1 MRVIAAVLLSVFVTT
16 TAAWAAPK
24 NSAQKSQSSVTINP
38 DTLRRMFLDRNVGI
52 AISLN
57 NVHQAKTRVNI
68 ARGNLLP
75 SVNLGGAISSGPSF
89 ALNTV
94 SFLLPFLM
102 PSNWLDL
109 KENTYLLKAQGM
121 SHYIAQLNGFSSAYS
136 IYMTIIGDLELRGIL
151 SLQYENLKAIEEQLR
166 LPAQLGMIREEEY
179 LQAQAQTQ
187 MALVQLSQVDELVL
201 QEKAAIR
208 ELLGLPLTTEITFQ
222 EASVEVSQ
230 VENWS
235 PQSLL
240 NQVHENSPESQQM
253 AAMITS
259 AQYNKWSKAFSFMG
273 GHSLGASRMNG
284 AMGSLEHSGSVNF
297 GFAYFPNLK
306 LSNLNIEQL
315 KLRKKELQLEQANLI
330 EVTLG
335 SLGEAQKQ
343 YNAAALAHAN
353 LVKVYDAEVL
363 RYKLGMTDL
372 LHVLEASN
380 GLTNSVTNKIKA
392 QTGLNTLR
400 INLHRLMISE
410 QFAKV
415 EDCVIER
422 RGSGGIKGKL
432 GRVFNPEK
440 YQVSLDEVCGN

>member
-1 MRVIAAVLLSVFVTT
+1 MKVFAALLLAALVTSS
-16 TAAWAAPK
+16 AAFAAPK
-24 NSAQKSQSSVTINP
+24 TTAQNNATVKINP
-38 DTLRRMFLDRNVGI
+38 DTLRRLFLDRNVGI

-57 NVHQAKTRVNI
+57 NVHQAKERVNV

-89 ALNTV
+89 ALNSV

-102 PSNWLDL
+102 PSNWMDL

-121 SHYIAQLNGFSSAYS
+121 SHYIAQLNGYSSAYS
-136 IYMTIIGDLELRGIL
+136 IYMTILGDIELRGIL

-201 QEKAAIR
+201 QEKAATR
-208 ELLGLPLTTEITFQ
+208 ELLGLPLTTEIVF
-222 EASVEVSQ
+222 EDAAVAVSP

-240 NQVHENSPESQQM
+240 TQVHEKSPESRQM

-259 AQYNKWSKAFSFMG
+259 AQYNKWSKAFSFLG

-306 LSNLNIEQL
+306 ISNLNIEQL
-315 KLRKKELQLEQANLI
+315 KLRKKELQFEQANLI

-335 SLGEAQKQ
+335 SLMEAQKQ

-392 QTGLNTLR
+392 QTALNTLR
-400 INLHRLMISE
+400 ISLHRIMISE

-415 EDCVIER
+415 EDCEIER

-440 YQVSLDEVCGN
+440 YQVTLDEVCGN